1 MKTNLE
7 RFFSSFVT
15 TIVLLLIY
23 AFGLAVAT
31 FIEKYHGTATAKA
44 MVYYSPLFFL
54 LQFLLVVNFIA
65 ATIKHQYLKRGK
77 WGLMLTH
84 FAFIVI
90 LLGALTSFLF
100 GEEGILHL
108 REGETSN
115 QIAVRT
121 SDNTT
126 FHTLPFS
133 VELKKFTLTRYPGSA
148 SPSSYESEVI
158 VHVDGED
165 REERIFMN
173 NVLDVKGYRFF
184 QASYDQD
191 EHGTILSV
199 NRDVAGRNITYT
211 GYLLLVIGLGWGFG
225 FAPADYQQGES
236 YRIMYLHVPAAMW
249 SMGLYLAMAVA
260 AFIGVVWQIKMAD
273 LAIAALAPVGAV
285 CTLVALVSGAAWGKP
300 MWGTWWIWD
309 ARLTSEL
316 VLLFLYAGVIALW
329 HAFDD
334 RRLAGRAAGILVLVG
349 VVNLPIIHYSVYWW
363 NTLHQGSTNL
373 QQTIDPSMRLPL
385 RICIFA
391 FLMLSVTLTL
401 MRLRNLILQLEHRR
415 PWVVALVNKGAAR

>member
-84 FAFIVI
+84 FAFIII

-211 GYLLLVIGLGWGFG
+211 GYLLLVPLHASEPPPERIAQGDQRNGPVACAPCRSPVRKCRREGFPD
-225 FAPADYQQGES
+225 ARCRAEICGEPGTCCPLRS
-236 YRIMYLHVPAAMW
+236 P
-249 SMGLYLAMAVA
+249 S
-260 AFIGVVWQIKMAD
+260 D
-273 LAIAALAPVGAV
+273 PVG
-285 CTLVALVSGAAWGKP
+285 
-300 MWGTWWIWD
+300 
-309 ARLTSEL
+309 
-316 VLLFLYAGVIALW
+316 
-329 HAFDD
+329 
-334 RRLAGRAAGILVLVG
+334 
-349 VVNLPIIHYSVYWW
+349 
-363 NTLHQGSTNL
+363 
-373 QQTIDPSMRLPL
+373 
-385 RICIFA
+385 
-391 FLMLSVTLTL
+391 
-401 MRLRNLILQLEHRR
+401 
-415 PWVVALVNKGAAR
+415 

>member
-84 FAFIVI
+84 FAFIII

-211 GYLLLVIGLGWGFG
+211 GYLLLVIGLILAWSVRI
-225 FAPADYQQGES
+225 PA
-236 YRIMYLHVPAAMW
+236 LCV
-249 SMGLYLAMAVA
+249 
-260 AFIGVVWQIKMAD
+260 
-273 LAIAALAPVGAV
+273 
-285 CTLVALVSGAAWGKP
+285 
-300 MWGTWWIWD
+300 
-309 ARLTSEL
+309 
-316 VLLFLYAGVIALW
+316 
-329 HAFDD
+329 
-334 RRLAGRAAGILVLVG
+334 RAA
-349 VVNLPIIHYSVYWW
+349 
-363 NTLHQGSTNL
+363 
-373 QQTIDPSMRLPL
+373 
-385 RICIFA
+385 A
-391 FLMLSVTLTL
+391 
-401 MRLRNLILQLEHRR
+401 
-415 PWVVALVNKGAAR
+415 

>member
-1 MKTNLE
+1 MADCHRLFHQTINLRTFAASVNSNKKVNE
-7 RFFSSFVT
+7 NKSRKIFLLLCK

-84 FAFIVI
+84 FAFIII

-133 VELKKFTLTRYPGSA
+133 L
-148 SPSSYESEVI
+148 
-158 VHVDGED
+158 
-165 REERIFMN
+165 N
-173 NVLDVKGYRFF
+173 
-184 QASYDQD
+184 
-191 EHGTILSV
+191 
-199 NRDVAGRNITYT
+199 
-211 GYLLLVIGLGWGFG
+211 
-225 FAPADYQQGES
+225 
-236 YRIMYLHVPAAMW
+236 
-249 SMGLYLAMAVA
+249 
-260 AFIGVVWQIKMAD
+260 
-273 LAIAALAPVGAV
+273 
-285 CTLVALVSGAAWGKP
+285 
-300 MWGTWWIWD
+300 
-309 ARLTSEL
+309 
-316 VLLFLYAGVIALW
+316 
-329 HAFDD
+329 
-334 RRLAGRAAGILVLVG
+334 
-349 VVNLPIIHYSVYWW
+349 
-363 NTLHQGSTNL
+363 
-373 QQTIDPSMRLPL
+373 
-385 RICIFA
+385 
-391 FLMLSVTLTL
+391 
-401 MRLRNLILQLEHRR
+401 
-415 PWVVALVNKGAAR
+415 